1 MVNNLPDDEGTR
13 LFGQWGAG
21 RRVWVD
27 RLGQDNGGAID
38 PTVRKG
44 CLIG

>member
-1 MVNNLPDDEGTR
+1 MRALTCLDSG
-13 LFGQWGAG
+13 GAG

-27 RLGQDNGGAID
+27 RLGPGNGGAVD
-38 PTVRKG
+38 PTVRIG